1 MARKLEKEQAI
12 QLHKQGWQVSDI
24 ASHLKVPE
32 RTCYRWI
39 KLYKQGNANTK
50 SAKKAEPKPAEK
62 LTEQPAPYIEA
73 SLLED
78 IYSPSKDWV
87 DFATNLS
94 VEHYATHQN
103 IRVQISEIL
112 NNCLE
117 SEPDNT
123 RKINHLA
130 LAISRCIEGERVAAS
145 LEMLNINRAIE
156 TLDKAGYTP
165 IRKDILA
172 DG

>member
-1 MARKLEKEQAI
+1 MARKIEREEAI

-39 KLYKQGNANTK
+39 KRYKQPDSIKK
-50 SAKKAEPKPAEK
+50 SVKKTDSKPIEK
-62 LTEQPAPYIEA
+62 PIEQPATYIEA
-73 SLLED
+73 SPLED
-78 IYSPSKDWV
+78 VYYPSKDWV
-87 DFATNLS
+87 EFATNLS

-117 SEPDNT
+117 TEPDNT

-130 LAISRCIEGERVAAS
+130 LAVNRCIEGERIATN
-145 LEMLNINRAIE
+145 LDLLDINRAIE
-156 TLDKAGYTP
+156 VLEKHGFVP
-165 IRKDILA
+165 IRKEILA